1 MKKILFLL
9 AITLF
14 ISNQSLACPY
24 SSMAKIDQKLEYS
37 KNLSKEMITQIL
49 NLRNQGESALS
60 NGKIEESEI
69 IFNKALALF
78 K

>member
-1 MKKILFLL
+1 MKKLILLF
-9 AITLF
+9 TLTF
-14 ISNQSLACPY
+14 ILSTQSHACPY

-37 KNLSKEMITQIL
+37 SNLSKELIIKIMS
-49 NLRNQGESALS
+49 LRSQGEVALN
-60 NGKIEESEI
+60 NGNVEESEM

>member
-14 ISNQSLACPY
+14 ISKQSFACPY

-49 NLRNQGESALS
+49 NLRNQGEYALS